1 MISATIMAPTSFQG
15 GMGSMGSYVGLLDAV
30 SRTEATHTPLPVPP
44 ALPPISQMKL
54 RLHFTD
60 MLITEIALSCKTQAW

>member
-1 MISATIMAPTSFQG
+1 
-15 GMGSMGSYVGLLDAV
+15 MGSYVGLLDAV
-30 SRTEATHTPLPVPP
+30 SRTEATHTPLPVSP